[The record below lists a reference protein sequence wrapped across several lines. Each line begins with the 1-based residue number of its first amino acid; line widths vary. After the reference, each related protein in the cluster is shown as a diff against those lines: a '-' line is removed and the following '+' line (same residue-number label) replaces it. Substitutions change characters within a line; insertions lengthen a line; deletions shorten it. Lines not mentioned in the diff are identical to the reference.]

1 MKLDLIIDVYNKTI
15 GSEIIG
21 MSVDDI
27 PNKISSILSKILNK
41 NVNVQGNGLTEEIK
55 VII

>member
-21 MSVDDI
+21 MSVEDI

-41 NVNVQGNGLTEEIK
+41 KVNVQGNGLTEEIK

>member
-21 MSVDDI
+21 LSVEDI
-27 PNKISSILSKILNK
+27 PNKISSILSKTLNK
-41 NVNVQGNGLTEEIK
+41 KVNVQGNGLTEEIK

>member
-1 MKLDLIIDVYNKTI
+1 MNLDLIIDVYNKTF

-21 MSVDDI
+21 MSVEDI
-27 PNKISSILSKILNK
+27 PNKISSILSKALNK
-41 NVNVQGNGLTEEIK
+41 KVNVQGNGLTEEIK

>member
-21 MSVDDI
+21 MPVEDI
-27 PNKISSILSKILNK
+27 PNKISSILSKALNK